1 MTFSVLRRIW
11 PVLLILLLLFLLYS
25 FRVNQY
31 LTFSSLQLHHQ
42 QLISWTNDHY
52 ILAVATFMISYIIC
66 VAASFPGAL
75 ILTLTGGLLFGL
87 FWGTLFVVISATI
100 GSILIF
106 LTVKYAFSDLV
117 AQKTSGWV
125 NKMRQGF
132 QHNAFSY
139 LLVLRL
145 MPIFPFWVVNIV
157 PALLGVKA
165 RTFVL
170 ATFLGII
177 PGSLIYAS
185 VGNSLNHLFEQGQ
198 APNFKIIFSPELL
211 LPLLALA
218 FLSLMPVFY
227 KKIKGSYEQRN

>member
-1 MTFSVLRRIW
+1 MTLSVLRKIW
-11 PVLLILLLLFLLYS
+11 PVLLALLIFFLLY
-25 FRVNQY
+25 FFKVNQY
-31 LTFSSLQLHHQ
+31 LTFSSLHLHHQ
-42 QLISWTNDHY
+42 QLILWTHNHY
-52 ILAVATFMISYIIC
+52 PLAVALFMITYIVC

-75 ILTLTGGLLFGL
+75 ILTLTGGLLFGI
-87 FWGTLFVVISATI
+87 FWGTFFVVLSATL

-106 LTVKYAFSDLV
+106 SIVKYAFSDWV
-117 AQKTSGWV
+117 AQRTSGWV
-125 NKMRQGF
+125 TKMRHGF
-132 QHNAFSY
+132 HHNAFSY

-145 MPIFPFWVVNIV
+145 MPIFPFWAVNIV

-165 RTFVL
+165 RTFIL

-177 PGSLIYAS
+177 PGSMIYAS

-198 APNFKIIFSPELL
+198 PPDLAVIFSPELF

-227 KKIKGSYEQRN
+227 KKFKGSHEQKN